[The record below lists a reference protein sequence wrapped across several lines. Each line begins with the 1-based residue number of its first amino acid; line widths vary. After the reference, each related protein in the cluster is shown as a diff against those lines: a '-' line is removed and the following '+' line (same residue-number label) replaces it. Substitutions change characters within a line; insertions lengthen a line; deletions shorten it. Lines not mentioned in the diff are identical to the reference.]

1 MISEIELIDNDCL
14 IFRMVMIYLQDSFYE
29 KVVSVRFTYQQDMY
43 LMEELFSRF
52 HNLRELS
59 VACCPDGWIESALQ
73 GLYRGTNGNILI
85 EKISI
90 GVFIIGEGS
99 VAEIAQYCPRL

>member
-1 MISEIELIDNDCL
+1 
-14 IFRMVMIYLQDSFYE
+14 MIYLQDSFYE
-29 KVVSVRFTYQQDMY
+29 KVVSVRLTYQQDMY

-59 VACCPDGWIESALQ
+59 VSCSPDGWIESALQ
-73 GLYRGTNGNILI
+73 GLYKETNGNILI

-90 GVFIIGEGS
+90 SVFIIGEGS
-99 VAEIAQYCPRL
+99 VAQIAQ